1 MPMQNQECVGWCQG
15 QDNVEESLVTSG
27 RVWRPGRMLPQGRS
41 YGWRWTEA
49 KSAKIPTVICQGCS
63 EGLAWWYQAWRCYN
77 VKDTRTDGRRSR
89 RRCCHRLKWP
99 GGDSVLDQGLAKD
112 NQMYNATAQEVYNV
126 TGPNYEVF
134 MFFKARRIGL
144 AGRLPSWPREC
155 IDKIRRETR
164 GLTRQSRSSSNS
176 YKTCYFL

>member
-99 GGDSVLDQGLAKD
+99 GGDNALDQDLAMD
-112 NQMYNATAQEVYNV
+112 SHEYNAKVHVSYAYPKPKR
-126 TGPNYEVF
+126 GVF
-134 MFFKARRIGL
+134 VFIKTRSFKEGV
-144 AGRLPSWPREC
+144 AGKTTSSAREC
-155 IDKIRRETR
+155 FDKIRRREW
-164 GLTRQSRSSSNS
+164 SNS
-176 YKTCYFL
+176 AVSQLITSFSKCV